1 MIYLQKEREA
11 FAETLEEF
19 EAAYIKL
26 LEYLLEVYQ
35 HKGATRDTETPIH
48 HRMSPQT
55 MLALAQAKTRRVETL
70 LSRQDTFEGTDRL
83 DKVVEECVDIANYCL
98 FIATFCSMLT
108 KEKDNATS

>member
-19 EAAYIKL
+19 EATYIKL
-26 LEYLLEVYQ
+26 LENLLSVYQ
-35 HKGATRDTETPIH
+35 HKAATRDSATPIH

-70 LSRQDTFEGTDRL
+70 LSLQSTFEGTDRL
-83 DKVVEECVDIANYCL
+83 VKVIEECGDIANYCL
-98 FIATFCSMLT
+98 YISALCSMI
-108 KEKDNATS
+108 KREEQQ

>member
-19 EAAYIKL
+19 EATYIKL
-26 LEYLLEVYQ
+26 LENLLEVYR
-35 HKGATRDTETPIH
+35 HKAATRDAATPIH

-70 LSRQDTFEGTDRL
+70 LSSSGTFEEAGRL
-83 DKVVEECVDIANYCL
+83 VKVIEECGDIANYCL
-98 FIATFCSMLT
+98 YISALCSML
-108 KEKDNATS
+108 KREKKS